1 MNGTARDP
9 ALPARTVPLDPG
21 EIIGAAPDSRWRVV
35 RHVADGGF
43 SSVYEVRPASP
54 ETLDRHGGAP
64 RALKCVWGTPAELTA
79 MNDEATRTQ
88 LVDGHPNVLTLV
100 TSFRFER
107 STAPHHHVGLVLE
120 LADEDLPTFAARVRL
135 DERAWAAVFEQVA
148 AGLEHIHARRVVH
161 GDIKPTNVLRI
172 GARFAV
178 ADFGVAA
185 PLESTRSAGIG
196 LARTIAFWPP
206 ESATQGVLQ
215 ADGVRRPPVEGW
227 RASQLGDVWAL
238 AVSAHRMLTGRHITA
253 GTTPEQQY
261 ELVCLGRY
269 AIDRRLGAGWQRLLE
284 DCLAQD
290 PRQRRVTTPAQFRQ
304 RVAELAVPP
313 AYAGAP
319 WPAGSPRL
327 AALVDLDPAAGGP
340 LLALS
345 VDRPGGRVAGELVP
359 VDGVLP
365 AALRHLTE
373 DVLPTLAGRAA
384 TPPPARNGAVAPN
397 GAGDP
402 AATQIV
408 ALAEL
413 ERTRQQSAAISAQRD
428 RLAAQRDEV
437 AAERDRLRREHDQ
450 LARRLDRLEREAG
463 LRRPAGGRAR
473 ADRDPRPGP
482 ARADPHDGAGP
493 PGADQGL
500 RAARRPA
507 RSPGSTV
514 HIGQAVDT
522 VHFGPEA
529 ERRRGRG
536 RQAGPAAGPDAA
548 PARHARRRARHFRRA
563 GPGRHLRAVQHHT
576 RQGDEPGRRHP
587 RPGPRRRL
595 MTEPPLGLVRARLL
609 CPGQRQVPL
618 GPGESVSF
626 GRSAPRPAADL
637 TVSDSPRV
645 SRRAGTLDVTPFGV
659 LLTNTGS
666 NPLFVDE
673 ASVRHTVRPGQAHLV
688 TDGRVR
694 VGFAGTDDSLELE
707 VAGAVKPG
715 DIPGA
720 DEATAERTRPAWSLL
735 EGTAYFACLV
745 ALCEPTLRHPDSP
758 WIPTSQQV
766 ADRLYERGLVPERRT
781 ADWVDRRLDDVRAKL
796 PVGERPWSAVRA
808 RNASTAEQQQAVARE
823 RSGAPRRGG
832 RKEQLVEFA
841 VSSGIVTLATVQR
854 LLG

>member
-304 RVAELAVPP
+304 RLAELAVPP

-384 TPPPARNGAVAPN
+384 TPPPARNGAVVPN

-463 LRRPAGGRAR
+463 LRRP
-473 ADRDPRPGP
+473 P
-482 ARADPHDGAGP
+482 
-493 PGADQGL
+493 
-500 RAARRPA
+500 
-507 RSPGSTV
+507 V
-514 HIGQAVDT
+514 
-522 VHFGPEA
+522 A
-529 ERRRGRG
+529 ER
-536 RQAGPAAGPDAA
+536 
-548 PARHARRRARHFRRA
+548 
-563 GPGRHLRAVQHHT
+563 
-576 RQGDEPGRRHP
+576 
-587 RPGPRRRL
+587 
-595 MTEPPLGLVRARLL
+595 
-609 CPGQRQVPL
+609 
-618 GPGESVSF
+618 
-626 GRSAPRPAADL
+626 
-637 TVSDSPRV
+637 
-645 SRRAGTLDVTPFGV
+645 
-659 LLTNTGS
+659 
-666 NPLFVDE
+666 
-673 ASVRHTVRPGQAHLV
+673 
-688 TDGRVR
+688 
-694 VGFAGTDDSLELE
+694 
-707 VAGAVKPG
+707 
-715 DIPGA
+715 
-720 DEATAERTRPAWSLL
+720 ERTAILAPVRR
-735 EGTAYFACLV
+735 
-745 ALCEPTLRHPDSP
+745 EPTLTMAPVRREPTKAYEPPAAPLAPQARPSTSDKP
-758 WIPTSQQV
+758 WTPSTSDPKPSAV
-766 ADRLYERGLVPERRT
+766 AAAGGKL
-781 ADWVDRRLDDVRAKL
+781 ARRLGRML
-796 PVGERPWSAVRA
+796 
-808 RNASTAEQQQAVARE
+808 
-823 RSGAPRRGG
+823 RR
-832 RKEQLVEFA
+832 LVMLVVVLGIFA
-841 VSSGIVTLATVQR
+841 VLALVGISALFNTTPDKVMNRVVVILDQVHGA
-854 LLG
+854 GS